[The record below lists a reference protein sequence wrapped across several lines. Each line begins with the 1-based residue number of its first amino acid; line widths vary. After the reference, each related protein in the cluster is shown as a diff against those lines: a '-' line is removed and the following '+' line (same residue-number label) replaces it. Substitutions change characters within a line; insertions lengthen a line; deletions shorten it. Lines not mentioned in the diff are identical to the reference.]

1 MASIARSR
9 AIQTRSA
16 RMDGISRNAIAGVF
30 LVLDKFQLAGGAATG
45 VGLLD
50 GFIGMSFGGAGIDE
64 GFKF

>member
-1 MASIARSR
+1 ME
-9 AIQTRSA
+9 
-16 RMDGISRNAIAGVF
+16 GISRNAIAGVF

-50 GFIGMSFGGAGIDE
+50 GFIGVSFGGAGIDK